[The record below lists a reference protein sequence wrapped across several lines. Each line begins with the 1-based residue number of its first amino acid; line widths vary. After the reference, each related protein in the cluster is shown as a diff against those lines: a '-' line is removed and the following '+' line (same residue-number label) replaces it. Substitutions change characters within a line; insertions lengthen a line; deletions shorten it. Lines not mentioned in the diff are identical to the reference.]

1 MLYPLVTF
9 ARLDKIDSTESS
21 KREQPNVRAA
31 SAAFTLNCWQKAN
44 IHSLFV
50 FTVYWPI
57 ADDDDDSIDALQCG
71 TTKPNTHRF
80 VCPFVRNLHTHT
92 PITIHSAREF
102 LCCLAL
108 LWRCTAPPSVAWRH
122 TESHQFSHELAN
134 RCFWAFLLC
143 CWFFPLFSFSKNQ
156 KHCALKNC
164 LQSTS
169 DSVGRTVSS
178 FLL

>member
-57 ADDDDDSIDALQCG
+57 ADDDDDDSIDALQCG

-92 PITIHSAREF
+92 HTHIHIVLVSF
-102 LCCLAL
+102 YVVWLSCGGAL
-108 LWRCTAPPSVAWRH
+108 HHLPSRGGTPSH
-122 TESHQFSHELAN
+122 TNSLMN
-134 RCFWAFLLC
+134 
-143 CWFFPLFSFSKNQ
+143 
-156 KHCALKNC
+156 
-164 LQSTS
+164 
-169 DSVGRTVSS
+169 
-178 FLL
+178 